1 MSLAVKGSRVITVD
15 GTDYRWRLRRRPS
28 YNQACFET
36 PLTFAV
42 EVAGAGGSVLAVEI
56 PDASHPGSLV
66 GTRSRLVV
74 RPALVAA
81 VLKIALGRGWQSAV
95 PGSPF
100 RLSVASADLP
110 TGVKTEMNLR

>member
-1 MSLAVKGSRVITVD
+1 MSLAVKGSRVITVG

-66 GTRSRLVV
+66 GTRSRLIV
-74 RPALVAA
+74 RPALAA
-81 VLKIALGRGWQSAV
+81 DGSPRS